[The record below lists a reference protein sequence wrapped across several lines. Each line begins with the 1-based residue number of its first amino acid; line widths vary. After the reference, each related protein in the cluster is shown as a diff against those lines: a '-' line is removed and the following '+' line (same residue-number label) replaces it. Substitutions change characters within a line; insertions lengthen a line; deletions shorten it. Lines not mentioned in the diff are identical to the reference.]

1 MARIGRNQPCPC
13 GSGKKSKRCCGYPRD
28 AVTAFAS
35 NEIDLARRRAD
46 AVRKRRL
53 QQQGLGRPI
62 LSAEVAGTRIVIV
75 GKRRYQSPK
84 WQTFH
89 DFLKDYLLGSLGPDW
104 SNAEQ
109 AKPLE
114 ERHQIL
120 RWYAQA
126 AADAKALANPDG
138 VTSGPMTGA
147 IQAFLNLAYN
157 IYLIAHHGDG
167 QEMADIYLR
176 RLRSTRD
183 DDFIG
188 ALFETYAAAA
198 FLKAGFALTYEE
210 TTARATSCVE
220 FVATWPAN
228 GEKFSVEVK
237 SRVHTAE
244 RGAAVEPVD
253 EVRRLR
259 VGAKL
264 AKALGKAAAH
274 TRVVMIEINVPD
286 QLKGAGTLDGW
297 PAAALEQVRD
307 NEHAKGAD
315 GDPLPPAYVFV
326 TNHAFHND
334 LAGVGGGIQA
344 LAVGFR
350 MSDFG
355 PDVRYKGYAGVMTAR
370 YKHAPMT
377 ALIDSMKTHYEIPA
391 TFEGELP
398 SVFFKGSEAV
408 RLKFGERYLIPDA
421 EGVDHA
427 GRFYNAA
434 VNPDTGEV
442 HGAYELEDGRH
453 VIARNT
459 LDPGELAEYRRYPDT
474 FFGEVLKPSGKCD
487 TLVEFWDFLFET
499 YQHTPR
505 ETLLE
510 FMANASDIERLRTLE
525 QRDIA
530 ITYVERMGSAFHMEA
545 NADAKGKE
553 PPGGGDAAAAGSL
566 AAPSG

>member
-1 MARIGRNQPCPC
+1 MPCPC
-13 GSGKKSKRCCGYPRD
+13 GSGTKFKRCCGDPRNAAPVRGTLPD
-28 AVTAFAS
+28 FRGI
-35 NEIDLARRRAD
+35 ELGRRRAE
-46 AVRKRRL
+46 AVRTRRL

-62 LSAEVAGTRIVIV
+62 LSVEAHGSRVVVV
-75 GKRRYQSPK
+75 GNRRYNSSK
-84 WQTFH
+84 WVTFH
-89 DFLKDYLLGSLGPDW
+89 DFLRDYFLGSLGADW

-126 AADAKALANPDG
+126 AADARALVNPDG

-167 QEMADIYLR
+167 QAMADIYLR
-176 RLRSTRD
+176 RLRSTRH

-198 FLKAGFALTYEE
+198 FLKAGFSLNYEE
-210 TTARATSCVE
+210 TKARATSSVE
-220 FVATWPAN
+220 FVATWPATAD
-228 GEKFSVEVK
+228 KFSVEVK

-244 RGAAVEPVD
+244 AGGAAELVD

-286 QLKGAGTLDGW
+286 QLKAAGTLDGW
-297 PAAALEQVRD
+297 PAAALKQVRD
-307 NEHAKGAD
+307 NEDAKGAD
-315 GDPLPPAYVFV
+315 GEPLPPAYVFV

-334 LAGVGGGIQA
+334 LTGVGGNIQA

-350 MSDFG
+350 MPDFG
-355 PDVRYKGYAGVMTAR
+355 PDVRYKGYAGVMAAR
-370 YKHAPMT
+370 DSHAPMT

-391 TFEGELP
+391 TFDGELP
-398 SVFFKGSEAV
+398 STFSKGSDAV

-421 EGVDHA
+421 DGATNV
-427 GRFYNAA
+427 GRFYDAT
-434 VNPDTGEV
+434 VNPTTGEV
-442 HGAYELEDGRH
+442 LGAYEFEDGRH

-459 LDPGELAEYRRYPDT
+459 LGAEELAEYRRYPDT
-474 FFGEVLKPSGKCD
+474 FFGEVLKPGGKCD
-487 TLVEFWDFLFET
+487 TLVEFCDFLFET
-499 YQHTPR
+499 YKHTPR
-505 ETLLE
+505 DKLLE
-510 FMANASDIERLRTLE
+510 FMANASDFEHLRTLG
-525 QRDIA
+525 QRDLAIA
-530 ITYVERMGSAFHMEA
+530 YADRMGNAFQA
-545 NADAKGKE
+545 KADV
-553 PPGGGDAAAAGSL
+553 DATGQELPAATDGAPASSFTEGS
-566 AAPSG
+566 G